1 MNSKIDT
8 GVFQTFLVNKTGI
21 LVFADILQMIAIYP
35 YNLPNKR
42 GKKQT
47 NETIDY
53 HDLVEENNCNNK
65 K

>member
-8 GVFQTFLVNKTGI
+8 GVFQTLLVNKTGI

-35 YNLPNKR
+35 YLPNKR
-42 GKKQT
+42 GKKQN

-53 HDLVEENNCNNK
+53 HNLVVENNCNNK